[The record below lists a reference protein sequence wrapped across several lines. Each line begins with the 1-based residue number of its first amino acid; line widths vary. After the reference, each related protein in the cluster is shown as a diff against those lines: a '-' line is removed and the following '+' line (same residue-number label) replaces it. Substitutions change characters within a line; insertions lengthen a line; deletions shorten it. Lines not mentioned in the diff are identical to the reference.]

1 MITLRKLNMSSP
13 EKGTTFEKK
22 ITKQIEV
29 IMLQISIIEVVK
41 CSQHVLYVCMDFSS
55 YRTWT
60 SYKVLFP
67 KPFSTLKIVFKFY

>member
-29 IMLQISIIEVVK
+29 IMLQISIIEVVE
-41 CSQHVLYVCMDFSS
+41 CSQVVNMCCMSV
-55 YRTWT
+55 WT
-60 SYKVLFP
+60 LVPTELGLSTKFFFQNLFP
-67 KPFSTLKIVFKFY
+67 PLK